1 LASEAIVSYMSDVTF
16 NEPQY
21 TPNNGSGRGPEKPSA
36 LSKLMIS
43 LGFAKDEA
51 GAQRALAICAGV
63 IALLAIVVYVWS
75 HS

>member
-1 LASEAIVSYMSDVTF
+1 MSDVTF

-21 TPNNGSGRGPEKPSA
+21 TSNNGSGRGPEPSL

-43 LGFAKDEA
+43 FGFAKDEA
-51 GAQRALAICAGV
+51 GAQRALAISAGV

>member
-1 LASEAIVSYMSDVTF
+1 MAPEAIVSYMSDVTF

-21 TPNNGSGRGPEKPSA
+21 TPNNGSGRGPESSF
-36 LSKLMIS
+36 LSKMMIS